1 MTFPRSSSHLAP
13 ALLSLALAGVLAVSG
28 LGCRKAKTDPNQ
40 GIPAA
45 ELLATAD
52 KQMKEGK
59 FTEARVTLRH
69 LEQYVPGS
77 PEFPKAK
84 LMLGDSFFFQPSPS
98 FPEAEVE
105 YGSFLNY
112 FPRHELR
119 DYAIYHRALCHFSSI
134 ESAERDQAETR
145 KALEGFQQL
154 LTESPGSPYV
164 REAKSKILQCW
175 RRIAEHELV
184 VGVFY
189 VNTYYY
195 PGAEKR
201 LKALLEAY
209 PDHVDRERAYF
220 YLGEAMRLRLLSEEE
235 MTQFNKEQAAK
246 YQKETVNQLSKEEM
260 KAYGKAFEAFG
271 AEKVKGFRAEAKSYY
286 QKLVESYPGSEW
298 ARLAADRLIIMGQSG
313 VKEALD
319 S

>member
-1 MTFPRSSSHLAP
+1 MKRILT
-13 ALLSLALAGVLAVSG
+13 ALTLTAVLAGLG
-28 LGCRKAKTDPNQ
+28 LGCRKPKVVEKTVS
-40 GIPAA
+40 AV
-45 ELLATAD
+45 ELMTTAD
-52 KQMKEGK
+52 NQMKQGK
-59 FTEARVTLRH
+59 FAEARLTLRH
-69 LEQYVPGS
+69 LEQYLPGS
-77 PEFPKAK
+77 AEFPKAK

-154 LTESPGSPYV
+154 LTESPGSPYA
-164 REAKSKILQCW
+164 RETRAKILQCW

-184 VGVFY
+184 VAVFY

-195 PGAEKR
+195 IGAERR
-201 LKALLEAY
+201 LKGLLEAY
-209 PDHVDRERAYF
+209 PDYLDRERAYY

-235 MTQFNKEQAAK
+235 LTQFSKDHAAKLNKEDLK
-246 YQKETVNQLSKEEM
+246 NLNKEEVAQYT
-260 KAYGKAFEAFG
+260 KDLAAFG
-271 AEKVKGFRAEAKSYY
+271 EERVKVYRSEAKSYF

-298 ARLAADRLIIMGQSG
+298 ARRAADRLVTMGTSG
-313 VKEALD
+313 VKEELD